1 MDLLTARLFF
11 YLLAK
16 KKKKKIVDKT
26 VSIFWENC
34 ASSYIIPWGVSR
46 NIVIH

>member
-11 YLLAK
+11 YLLAQK

-26 VSIFWENC
+26 VSIF
-34 ASSYIIPWGVSR
+34 
-46 NIVIH
+46 

>member
-11 YLLAK
+11 YLLAQ

-26 VSIFWENC
+26 VSIF
-34 ASSYIIPWGVSR
+34 
-46 NIVIH
+46 